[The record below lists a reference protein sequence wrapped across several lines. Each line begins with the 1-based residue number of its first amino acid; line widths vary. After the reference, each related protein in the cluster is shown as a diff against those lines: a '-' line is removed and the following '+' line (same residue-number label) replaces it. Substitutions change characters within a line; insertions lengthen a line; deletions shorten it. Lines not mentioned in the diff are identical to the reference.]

1 MLNEYDELMKENSEG
16 GNEYDNVVA
25 GSINAEKT
33 ALAGAM
39 YVAEKKDP
47 VKQAEYERIS
57 QETNLPPDF
66 IERNYEKVV
75 QQYKIKKSPDDV
87 YNKAPKSSTW
97 LANPNNAALSKEE
110 LDQIISMENSVG
122 VVGKKDK
129 GYLKDLGNAATTGSY
144 QLKSSA
150 WQLAL
155 AFDKADL
162 DEAANEI
169 AASYKKQAEL
179 RNQAP
184 QYAKD
189 FQKEM
194 EGDIQDIDKAFGQF
208 ASSYDEIAEGNI
220 LNALKNFTVGGAE
233 TVYETLDMIG
243 SSVKSKEQI
252 KGLVY
257 SSTEQLAN
265 SAPGLVGGVSGAAA
279 GAAVAGLPGAAV
291 GGVIGGFTGSAPAE
305 IGASIGEIASKRGYD
320 FSNPE
325 EVKRFY
331 KDPKIKKEIID
342 AAIRKGVTTAAVD
355 SLFNLF
361 AGAKVAKTAGKGVKT
376 VAKEAVKDVGTQAAG
391 ETLGEF
397 AGQVAREKGIAGTSF
412 GEAASEGVTSLG
424 TSMVEVPVGAAIRLR
439 KELSDNP
446 IEAAGQLVE
455 KADEAI
461 AVEEKVVALKNIG
474 EEVKKMEVT
483 ASVPGKVAELVNVMV
498 GDSETKSVFFQSSDW
513 KKYWE
518 DKGLNPV
525 EEISKI
531 LPDGAE
537 RLQEA
542 ENNGHQLEIPLAEF
556 VGKVAAT
563 EYYDSL
569 VEQAALREGGMTF
582 AEARTVKSELPAALE
597 AIAAEAT
604 RPDRVMSEQVQVQK
618 DIESQMIQAGVRPK
632 EARLNAKIMAM
643 TFNARAK
650 KLGKSALQLYKDEN
664 ITITRE
670 GAIQGKTFFQSK
682 VPKGFYSKLEK
693 NITDKMG
700 KAATIEQVQ
709 GILKDIK
716 PEERKWSG
724 IDDFLNGK
732 TKVSKQ
738 EILDYLRANQL
749 KIEEV
754 RKGGSAEFN
763 EDESILDIY
772 SNGDDEFYNSV
783 EDENGD
789 IILNNGPFGSER
801 EAREDYNYWVAEQRG
816 DSEGSTKFSKYI
828 LPGGENYREVLLT
841 MPPQERVYKLDEA
854 EQKLLEKYNTTK
866 DKLYKFATKE
876 ELDELVRIDDEDKAT
891 EERSKQVFKSSHFDE
906 ENILAHTRLTD
917 RVDSEGNKVLFIEEI
932 QSDWHQAGREKGYKE
947 PLPPQENFEDF
958 LKRNYPEKAKDS
970 FALWQNKSNELYK
983 EWSELQDKIL
993 SNQRSVPDAPF
1004 RKSWHEFTFKKI
1016 LLEAAQKGY
1025 KKVAWTTGDQQAERY
1040 KNALLAKV
1048 DKFEVK
1054 KNSDGTYDLN
1064 ALSRN
1069 DSVKKESSIKPD
1081 RINDLVGKSLGNQL
1095 IEAANNA
1102 NGEISTLEG
1111 DSFNIGGEGMRGF
1124 YDKILVNFANSFAKK
1139 FNAKVL
1145 EDKVSIDDGGDSA
1158 YYDTIKNE
1166 NDSWSVIK
1174 VYPQGSIPS
1183 TIATF
1188 KNKDQAIK
1196 RTVELNAE
1204 ISKKETATV
1213 HSLDITPQL
1222 KEAALNEGFALFQD
1236 ERGKIIFGD
1245 DSVNIALLANADR
1258 STFLHET
1265 AHLYL
1270 NQMMQDYAT
1279 INALP
1284 EKSELQTQ
1292 FIKDSENILK
1302 WLEVNSFEEIT
1313 VDHHEKF
1320 ARGFEAYLMEGK
1332 APSKDLR
1339 RIFALFRSWLL
1350 DIYKGMRALNV
1361 DLSDEVREVFG
1372 RMIVVD
1378 DQIESAVS
1386 EQRISDFSQ
1395 KLQLIGISKVQSERY
1410 AKLRDEH
1417 RIKATEILQGKVLD
1431 DYKRTKESFYKDRFN
1446 KIKKEVTANV
1456 EKIPVYAFLDSARS
1470 GKKNVL
1476 GVPLK
1481 LDRKILLDMYGE
1493 DQVKKLPRG
1502 VLSDTEGN
1510 HPDIIVGMFGFDSSA
1525 QMVDALQKA
1534 IPKKDVIQQESQ
1546 RIMDIRYPSLLSM
1559 EDNLKDEASKAVHND
1574 MREEV
1579 MEMELQIMLDEN
1591 FPMAKNIIKQTVKR
1605 MPSKKFAKE
1614 EANKTIG
1621 RRLISELKPH
1631 VFRRA
1636 EAKAAK
1642 EAGEFLVK
1650 GDIDNAIESKNK
1662 ERLNFSL
1669 YNSAVENKEQYLK
1682 DLKFFKKLFKKD
1694 EDIAKSRDMNYV
1706 DAARAVLANFGLG
1719 QTDKSASDYLELIK
1733 RYDPSAYEGLMPLI
1747 ESLTFKPM
1755 EFNKLT
1761 VNQFNEVSALVNGL
1775 WDLAK
1780 AAKEIDINGEKFSKE
1795 QAIQELIISMADLKK
1810 EKPEIRKAAPGKKEE
1825 WKIAILGTKASLRR
1839 VESWVDYMDLGKVDG
1854 PFRKYIYNLA
1864 TQGLNDYRLDKVKFI
1879 KKYEELLKPM
1889 REAFKPKKI
1898 ISKELN
1904 VEFRHKGEL
1913 LGALLHTGNDSNK
1926 KKLLVGK
1933 GWGSVDDSGTLDSKN
1948 WDKFIDGLIEDSTLT
1963 KQDFD
1968 FVQSVW
1974 DLFEELKPAA
1984 QRSHKKIYGRYFA
1997 EITANEFSNKFGVY
2011 RGGYAP
2017 AMADK
2022 MEAVD
2027 ARVREDANIIKD
2039 AANAFMFPQT
2049 DKGFTKGRVEY
2060 NAPLVIDMAFVG
2072 QHIDKVL
2079 RFTHLEYG
2087 VKQAYSLISN
2097 NMFKQELN
2105 DIDNTLGT
2113 DMLVPWLQR
2122 IATQQV
2128 ERQGNFIF
2136 NKQLDGFFKYVR
2148 KNTGMNIMFLN
2159 VVNALQQ
2166 VTGFSIAAI
2175 KVNKRNLTS
2184 SLFAYLSSPKKSSA
2198 EIISKSKFME
2208 TRLSNQMFES
2218 FEAID
2223 EILTNPSKYEQLKKF
2238 GGKHAYILQQF
2249 LQNGVDSTVWMA
2261 AYNQAIEQGISE
2273 RLAVDSADS
2282 AVRLTQ
2288 SSMNPED
2295 ISNFEVGSATYR
2307 AFNMFYNYFNMQAN
2321 LLGTEFAKSIRQSG
2335 LKKSFPRLLYVY
2347 FMGLAVPAILSEMMV
2362 RAASGEDW
2370 DEDNDG
2376 FYLDNIFSMMFYAQS
2391 RNAIALVPLVGVPV
2405 NAGVNAMNDK
2415 PYDDRMSVSPAISVI
2430 ESAVV
2435 GTAQT
2440 GKALFDDEKD
2450 ISKKKATKDFLSTI
2464 GVFTGLPVMPLG
2476 KPIGYIIDVEEGR
2489 ANPSGPVD
2497 YSRGLITGRPGEQ

>member
-1 MLNEYDELMKENSEG
+1 
-16 GNEYDNVVA
+16 
-25 GSINAEKT
+25 
-33 ALAGAM
+33 
-39 YVAEKKDP
+39 
-47 VKQAEYERIS
+47 
-57 QETNLPPDF
+57 
-66 IERNYEKVV
+66 
-75 QQYKIKKSPDDV
+75 
-87 YNKAPKSSTW
+87 
-97 LANPNNAALSKEE
+97 
-110 LDQIISMENSVG
+110 
-122 VVGKKDK
+122 
-129 GYLKDLGNAATTGSY
+129 
-144 QLKSSA
+144 
-150 WQLAL
+150 
-155 AFDKADL
+155 
-162 DEAANEI
+162 
-169 AASYKKQAEL
+169 
-179 RNQAP
+179 
-184 QYAKD
+184 
-189 FQKEM
+189 
-194 EGDIQDIDKAFGQF
+194 
-208 ASSYDEIAEGNI
+208 
-220 LNALKNFTVGGAE
+220 
-233 TVYETLDMIG
+233 
-243 SSVKSKEQI
+243 
-252 KGLVY
+252 
-257 SSTEQLAN
+257 
-265 SAPGLVGGVSGAAA
+265 
-279 GAAVAGLPGAAV
+279 
-291 GGVIGGFTGSAPAE
+291 
-305 IGASIGEIASKRGYD
+305 
-320 FSNPE
+320 
-325 EVKRFY
+325 
-331 KDPKIKKEIID
+331 
-342 AAIRKGVTTAAVD
+342 
-355 SLFNLF
+355 
-361 AGAKVAKTAGKGVKT
+361 
-376 VAKEAVKDVGTQAAG
+376 
-391 ETLGEF
+391 
-397 AGQVAREKGIAGTSF
+397 
-412 GEAASEGVTSLG
+412 
-424 TSMVEVPVGAAIRLR
+424 
-439 KELSDNP
+439 
-446 IEAAGQLVE
+446 
-455 KADEAI
+455 
-461 AVEEKVVALKNIG
+461 
-474 EEVKKMEVT
+474 
-483 ASVPGKVAELVNVMV
+483 
-498 GDSETKSVFFQSSDW
+498 
-513 KKYWE
+513 
-518 DKGLNPV
+518 
-525 EEISKI
+525 
-531 LPDGAE
+531 
-537 RLQEA
+537 
-542 ENNGHQLEIPLAEF
+542 
-556 VGKVAAT
+556 
-563 EYYDSL
+563 L

-700 KAATIEQVQ
+700 NAATVQQVE
-709 GILKDIK
+709 GILKDVK

-724 IDDFLNGK
+724 IDEFLKGK
-732 TKVSKQ
+732 EKISKQ
-738 EILDYLRANQL
+738 ELLDYLRANQL

-754 RKGGSAEFN
+754 RKGENQSDDLDRDVLERAMDLRAEAAAEAYSESDGSYPHFAEYKEAEN
-763 EDESILDIY
+763 EDGESGYVVYGPDSDEGVFYEDEADAISLA
-772 SNGDDEFYNSV
+772 DDLNNTHRESFEEAFV
-783 EDENGD
+783 EDNDLDNYETM
-789 IILNNGPFGSER
+789 
-801 EAREDYNYWVAEQRG
+801 ARNELDESG
-816 DSEGSTKFSKYI
+816 GKTKFEKYI

-841 MPPQERVYKLDEA
+841 MEPRPVMPNATQEEYERFNELVAKRVKNKLPQEEEIEFR
-854 EQKLLEKYNTTK
+854 LLE
-866 DKLYKFATKE
+866 DK
-876 ELDELVRIDDEDKAT
+876 IDDDTRREVEAG
-891 EERSKQVFKSSHFDE
+891 RSKFKSSHFDE

-917 RVDSEGNKVLFIEEI
+917 RVDENGDKVLFIEEI
-932 QSDWHQAGREKGYKE
+932 QSDWHQAGREKGYKGE
-947 PLPPQENFEDF
+947 AQVKIDSPNLIKELTADDLYVRETQFSYVINIANRDVAERLQGWEVEVGKGIVGSEQSAKEYALESYN
-958 LKRNYPEKAKDS
+958 KRISSKNDS
-970 FALWQNKSNELYK
+970 
-983 EWSELQDKIL
+983 I
-993 SNQRSVPDAPF
+993 QRLFDEASRDNRVPDAPF

-1095 IEAANNA
+1095 IDAANNA
-1102 NGEISTLEG
+1102 NGETTTLEG

-1320 ARGFEAYLMEGK
+1320 ARGFEAYIMEGK

-1559 EDNLKDEASKAVHND
+1559 EDNLKDEALKAVHND

-1605 MPSKKFAKE
+1605 MPSKKFVKE

-1636 EAKAAK
+1636 EAKASK
-1642 EAGEFLVK
+1642 EAGEFLVS

-1662 ERLNFSL
+1662 ERLNFAL

-1719 QTDKSASDYLELIK
+1719 QTDKSANDYLELIK
-1733 RYDPSAYEGLMPLI
+1733 RYDPSAYEGLMPII

-1755 EFNKLT
+1755 DFNLLT
-1761 VNQFNEVSALVNGL
+1761 VDQFNEVSALVNGL

-1780 AAKEIDINGEKFSKE
+1780 AAKEIDINGEKFGKE
-1795 QAIQELIISMADLKK
+1795 QAIKELAISMADLKK
-1810 EKPEIRKAAPGKKEE
+1810 AKPEIKKAAPGKKEE
-1825 WKIAILGTKASLRR
+1825 WKIAMLGTKASLRR

-1854 PFRKYIYNLA
+1854 PFRKYLYNLA
-1864 TQGLNDYRLDKVKFI
+1864 TQGLNDYRLEKVKFV

-1913 LGALLHTGNDSNK
+1913 LGALLHTGNESNK

-1933 GWGSVDDSGTLDSKN
+1933 GWGSIDDSGTIDSRK
-1948 WDKFIDGLIEDSTLT
+1948 WDQFINGLIEDGTLT

-1997 EITANEFSNKFGVY
+1997 EITASEFTNKFGTY

-2017 AMADK
+2017 AIADK

-2027 ARVREDANIIKD
+2027 ARVREDANIIED

-2184 SLFAYLSSPKKSSA
+2184 SLFEYLSSPKKSSA

-2261 AYNQAIEQGISE
+2261 AYNQAIEQGKSE
-2273 RLAVDSADS
+2273 KLAVDSADS

-2497 YSRGLITGRPGEQ
+2497 YTRGLITGRPGEQ